1 MILRVLLVHDCGLDV
16 KFTASNR
23 VEFAIDYARSVYLI
37 ILKIVSERS
46 MRRSIPVLLLSILI
60 FLSIQP
66 LFAEAQSAKPKLTLD
81 DFFNFVSFPD
91 VKVSPDGNS
100 VVIETER
107 ADWEQQI
114 FRRELWLY
122 RTASNAADT
131 QSSGSLVQLTQ
142 SAHNTSPQWSPDGKW
157 IAFLSERKVSE
168 SKDIGSGDSKGRDG
182 DRAESQGKGDVAQLL
197 LISPSGG
204 EAFAITS
211 GEDEVH
217 SFAWGGDSKSIA
229 FATRQPWTKQQN
241 DDHKK
246 EWKDVSSYR
255 GDERGDV
262 IFRLALDEALAR
274 HAALGTA
281 EIPASEKDSGVTPGA
296 IAITRSPLRIG
307 QITIARDGS
316 RLAFV
321 TSSVSERQEKVQDFD
336 LYLVNYQGNRSLAN
350 PALEAAPVR
359 LTHNEAVELNPEWAP
374 DNRHLF
380 FQVNLG
386 SLERK
391 YEDPQPRL
399 YWIDAG
405 DTSDINPARR
415 DVKRWFAAYPGEV
428 VRYAPFS
435 DGSVLASGRMG
446 TEVQPITQANP
457 KAAVVKREGWSGTYE
472 LPAAAAQTSRIAF
485 GYSSTLK
492 PTEIYLADGP
502 NKIAQ
507 AQPITSFNKRFT
519 ERDLPQAKPYRW
531 TSDDGTPVEG
541 MLMYPPGKF
550 EAKNLR
556 MFVFIHGG
564 PQDAD
569 GNHFEADWYQWDRL
583 AASAGWLVFEPN
595 YRGSTGYGDKFALG
609 IVPEIVSRPG
619 KDILTGVDALV
630 KDGIADVNQLT
641 IGGYSYGGYMTNWL
655 ITQTTRF
662 KAAVTGAG
670 AVEHVA
676 NWGND
681 DTTFDDAYFLGGLPW
696 ETADRYRS
704 EGAIYQLNK
713 VRTPTHL
720 VAGADDIRVAVAED
734 YLLDRALHEL
744 NISSELLIFPGEGHS
759 LTKNPWHGK
768 IKVREELKWL
778 EKYGGVVAT
787 N

>member
-1 MILRVLLVHDCGLDV
+1 
-16 KFTASNR
+16 
-23 VEFAIDYARSVYLI
+23 
-37 ILKIVSERS
+37 
-46 MRRSIPVLLLSILI
+46 MRRSILVLSLVSVISASVFTHSIL
-60 FLSIQP
+60 
-66 LFAEAQSAKPKLTLD
+66 AHAQTAKPKLTLD
-81 DFFNFVSFPD
+81 EFFNAVSFPS

-114 FRRELWLY
+114 FRKELWLY
-122 RTASNAADT
+122 RTAN
-131 QSSGSLVQLTQ
+131 GSLTQLTQ
-142 SAHNTSPQWSPDGKW
+142 SGHDSSPQWSPDGQW
-157 IAFLSERKVSE
+157 IAFLSERKVATA
-168 SKDIGSGDSKGRDG
+168 KDADAGDDKEKDK
-182 DRAESQGKGDVAQLL
+182 DAAQLF

-211 GEDEVH
+211 GADEVH
-217 SFAWGGDSKSIA
+217 AFAWSQDSKAIY

-246 EWKDVSSYR
+246 EWKDVIRYR

-262 IFRLALDEALAR
+262 IFRIPLDDALAR
-274 HAALGTA
+274 HAALGA
-281 EIPASEKDSGVTPGA
+281 DSKERSDAEKDSGATPGA
-296 IAITRSPLRIG
+296 VAIARTPLRVG
-307 QITIARDGS
+307 QISISHDST

-321 TSSVSERQEKVQDFD
+321 TSSVSERQEKVEDIE
-336 LYLVNYQGNRSLAN
+336 LYLVNLTGSA
-350 PALEAAPVR
+350 AEATPIR
-359 LTHNEAVELNPEWAP
+359 LTHNEAVELNLEWAP

-380 FQVNLG
+380 FQVVLG

-399 YWIDAG
+399 YWIDAT
-405 DTSDINPARR
+405 DTPASKSDSTSNNRE
-415 DVKRWFAAYPGEV
+415 VQRWFPDYPGEV
-428 VRYAPFS
+428 VRYTPLP
-435 DGSVLASGRMG
+435 DGSVLCACRIG
-446 TEVQPITQANP
+446 TEVQLASQANP
-457 KAAVVKREGWSGTYE
+457 KAAIVKRESWAGTYE
-472 LPAAAAQTSRIAF
+472 TPAAASQSQSSRIAF
-485 GYSSTLK
+485 VYSATVR
-492 PTEIYLADGP
+492 PTEVYIADSP
-502 NKIAQ
+502 DKLAQ
-507 AQPITSFNKRFT
+507 ARPITSFNKLFT
-519 ERDLPQAKPYRW
+519 ERELPRAKPYRW
-531 TSDDGTPVEG
+531 TSDDGTSVEG

-550 EAKNLR
+550 EVKNLPT
-556 MFVFIHGG
+556 FVFIHGG

-569 GNHFEADWYQWDRL
+569 GNHFVADWYQWDRL
-583 AASAGWLVFEPN
+583 AATAGWVVFEPN
-595 YRGSTGYGDKFALG
+595 YRGSTGYGDKFALQ

-630 KDGIADVNQLT
+630 KDGIADPNQLT
-641 IGGYSYGGYMTNWL
+641 VGGYSYGGYMTNWL

-713 VRTPTHL
+713 VRTPTHI
-720 VAGADDIRVAVAED
+720 VAGADDIRVAVLED

-744 NISSELLIFPGEGHS
+744 NIPSELLIFPGEGHE
-759 LTKNPWHGK
+759 LAKNPWHGK

-778 EKYGGVVAT
+778 TKYGGVTGAT
-787 N
+787 